1 MPEPHDTTWTECALV
16 VLASLT
22 LLAAFMVLA

>member
-16 VLASLT
+16 ALVSLT